1 MAEYSKEVQAE
12 HTELISSAL
21 AVQPR
26 ASLRTIQ
33 SMLQKVDRHL
43 DTHYI
48 SKIIKKV
55 RGERIHRFDRSLVN
69 ERVAEMQDKTQAVQN
84 EMWKI
89 VYSKTA
95 EDKDRVAAAKVIVQ
109 SERELFASQMDAG
122 IYTRKLGEFSI
133 DSIEDA
139 ETREIMDA
147 MENYGIIEVIAEIV
161 EEKPKQIANA
171 NKNNRK
177 KVQSNSK

>member
-1 MAEYSKEVQAE
+1 MASYSKEAQAE

-26 ASLRTIQ
+26 ASLRTVQ
-33 SMLQKVDRHL
+33 SMLEKVDRHL
-43 DTHYI
+43 NIHYI

-55 RGERIHRFDRSLVN
+55 KAERIHRFDRSQVN
-69 ERVAEMQDKTQAVQN
+69 ERIAEMQDKTQAVQN

-95 EDKDRVAAAKVIVQ
+95 EDKDKVAAAKVIVT
-109 SERELFASQMDAG
+109 SERELFQSQLDAG
-122 IYTRKLGEFSI
+122 IYTRKLGEFSL
-133 DSIEDA
+133 DSMED
-139 ETREIMDA
+139 EDTRQIMNA
-147 MENYGIIEVIAEIV
+147 MENYGIIEVVAEVV
-161 EEKPKQIANA
+161 EQKQIPDA

-177 KVQSNSK
+177 KVQGNRG